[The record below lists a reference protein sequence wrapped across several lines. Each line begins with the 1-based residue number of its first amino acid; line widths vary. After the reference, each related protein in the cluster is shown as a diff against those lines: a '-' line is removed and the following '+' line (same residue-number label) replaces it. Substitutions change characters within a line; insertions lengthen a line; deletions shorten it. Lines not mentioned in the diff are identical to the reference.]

1 MEEENKEEIKDSD
14 LIETSETESEGIQIS
29 NDVISTIA
37 GKAVSEVNGVAGMAG
52 GFARRNFRST

>member
-1 MEEENKEEIKDSD
+1 MEEEGKEEINNSD
-14 LIETSETESEGIQIS
+14 LIETLDTESEGIKIS

-37 GKAVSEVNGVAGMAG
+37 GKAVSDVNGVAGMAG